1 MASESMITEGN
12 LDGDLALAEAI
23 TASGARSPARD
34 AWRRFRRNPSA
45 VLAAIWILVIIA
57 VAIVAPLIARYSY
70 KELEFAP
77 LQAPSGAHWMGTDD
91 LGRDV
96 WSRVVYGARLSLVV
110 AAGSQVIALVIG
122 VTVGAAAALAS
133 GPVGGLLM
141 RLTDVAQALPQLL
154 LAMLLLVVL
163 GDSMIVLILA
173 LGLSMWPVVAR
184 ITRGQVLHLQELEFI
199 EAAYSI
205 GSSRWRTFLRH
216 VVPNA
221 MGPVIVQIT
230 FGISQAIFA
239 EAFLSFI
246 GLGPPPPSP
255 SWGSLISDGFDY
267 VRTSPHLLIF
277 PGIVLFL
284 TVLAVNFFGDGLRD
298 SFDPA
303 NRR

>member
-1 MASESMITEGN
+1 MASDAT
-12 LDGDLALAEAI
+12 LDADLALADAI
-23 TASGARSPARD
+23 TASGVRRSPARD
-34 AWRRFRRNPSA
+34 AWRQFRKNRSA
-45 VLAAIWILVIIA
+45 LAAAIWLVLIIV
-57 VAIVAPLIARYSY
+57 VAALAPMISRYSY
-70 KELEFAP
+70 KALEFTP
-77 LQAPSGAHWMGTDD
+77 LQGPSGSHWMGTDD

-96 WSRVVYGARLSLVV
+96 WSRVVYGARVSLTVGV
-110 AAGSQVIALVIG
+110 GSQVIALVLG
-122 VTVGAAAALAS
+122 VTIGAAAGLAR
-133 GPVGGLLM
+133 GPLGGLLM
-141 RLTDVAQALPQLL
+141 RLTDLAQALPQLL

-163 GDSMIVLILA
+163 GDSTVVLILA

-184 ITRGQVLHLQELEFI
+184 ITRGQVLHLQELEFV
-199 EAAYSI
+199 EAAYAI
-205 GSSRWRTFLRH
+205 GSSRARTFLHH

-246 GLGPPPPSP
+246 GLGPPPPNP

-284 TVLAVNFFGDGLRD
+284 TLLAVNFLGDGLRD
-298 SFDPA
+298 AFDPEH
-303 NRR
+303 RR